1 MNQEKSQKTETQYLN
16 ESPKIITL
24 DEIKKENVQNQ
35 VKTESKSKEEKRP
48 KPKQKVDYINSLLF
62 LAICLLF
69 LIIITPPILRK
80 LMPKNII
87 TQNNKNESIIIL
99 SCIGINTEEQYKI
112 NSRTK
117 YINKSI
123 KQNIITYTKI
133 PDEELSDE
141 IKTSPPV
148 NVSANNEIAFFKTIK
163 GLSIDTKQNTIVV
176 SIQDYIA
183 NKNTSNFKLMYYFQ
197 EQEKQKDFYTS
208 QGYFCKEIKD

>member
-35 VKTESKSKEEKRP
+35 VKTESKSKEEKKP
-48 KPKQKVDYINSLLF
+48 KSKQKVDYINSLLF

-99 SCIGINTEEQYKI
+99 SCVGINTEEQYKI